1 MSVRSSPHRQ
11 LALGIAG
18 QFLLGAILA
27 LPGTLFG
34 VPDWT
39 RSLGFDVAS
48 QGRLLVCFFAGQFLF
63 TAPAGALIDRL
74 GARAVLSGGAALIA
88 AALALLGAAAGTGT
102 AYAAALVLATG
113 GSAINAGTNTLVSAA
128 FGARRAPMLALAAT
142 FGAAGAIT
150 APLLFR
156 GSPDASGVTLRL
168 SALAVGAAIVAVLP
182 AAVPPDGGARPA
194 REPMLNS
201 LALLRE
207 RRLAGLIG
215 LLALQFGTEAV
226 LAGWTAAYTI
236 AVVPGASGALMVGLY
251 WGGLC
256 ISRAASPLIL
266 ARVPKLVVV
275 LAGALLVAASV
286 TSLALAGSGA
296 RIAAAAF
303 AAGIGVGPLS
313 PTIVAVTADRYPARM
328 GSVLGLLLSVA
339 QIGAVVL
346 PWLTARATIAAG
358 YRAGLLVPILSALAI
373 ACGAAL
379 VWRGRRAAHASPS
392 RSRTMR
398 SNARSSSSRGE

>member
-11 LALGIAG
+11 FALAVAG

-74 GARAVLSGGAALIA
+74 GARAVLAGGGALIA
-88 AALALLGAAAGTGT
+88 AALALLGTAADTGT

-128 FGARRAPMLALAAT
+128 FGARRAPMLSLAAT
-142 FGAAGAIT
+142 FGAAGAVS

-168 SALAVGAAIVAVLP
+168 WSLAAAAAVVAVLP
-182 AAVPPDGGARPA
+182 AAVPSDGVAPAA
-194 REPMLNS
+194 REPMSKS

-207 RRLAGLIG
+207 RRLAGLIV
-215 LLALQFGTEAV
+215 LLSLQFGTEAV

-256 ISRAASPLIL
+256 ISRAAAPLIL
-266 ARVPKLVVV
+266 ARVPKLIVV

-286 TSLALAGSGA
+286 TGLALAESAA
-296 RIAAAAF
+296 RLAAAAF

-313 PTIVAVTADRYPARM
+313 PTIVAVTADRYPGRI

-339 QIGAVVL
+339 QVGAVVL

-358 YRAGLLVPILSALAI
+358 YRGGLLVPILSALAI
-373 ACGAAL
+373 AAGAAL
-379 VWRGRRAAHASPS
+379 VWRGRHVAHASSS
-392 RSRTMR
+392 RSSTMR
-398 SNARSSSSRGE
+398 SNVTSSSSRGE